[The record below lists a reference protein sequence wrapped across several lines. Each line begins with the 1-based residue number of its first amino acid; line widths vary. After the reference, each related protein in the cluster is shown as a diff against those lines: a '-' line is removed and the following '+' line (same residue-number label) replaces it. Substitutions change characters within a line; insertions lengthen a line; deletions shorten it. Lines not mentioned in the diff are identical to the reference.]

1 MRIVDHH
8 GTLFM
13 VVPLERRVAFLLL
26 FGQNYKTFLICEIVL
41 FLKGN
46 FAKGVRV
53 TVMAPI
59 SYEHNQQKPLS
70 FDSSLFSTNIIFI
83 RLQCS
88 AF

>member
-1 MRIVDHH
+1 
-8 GTLFM
+8 M
-13 VVPLERRVAFLLL
+13 VVPLEQRVASLLF

-70 FDSSLFSTNIIFI
+70 FDSSLFSTKHYFHKTTM
-83 RLQCS
+83 QC
-88 AF
+88 FLK